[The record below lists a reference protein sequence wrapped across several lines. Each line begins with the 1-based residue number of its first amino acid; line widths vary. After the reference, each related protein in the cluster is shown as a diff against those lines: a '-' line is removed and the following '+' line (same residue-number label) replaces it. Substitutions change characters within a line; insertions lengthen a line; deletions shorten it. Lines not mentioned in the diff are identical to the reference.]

1 MHTVKFAQDTAG
13 AVDDDESGTGEL
25 YAPADALQKR
35 GAGFFFEGGN
45 LLGDGGGG
53 EAERFCGGD
62 DGASFLDFEE
72 HLHASD
78 IVD

>member
-1 MHTVKFAQDTAG
+1 M
-13 AVDDDESGTGEL
+13 L
-25 YAPADALQKR
+25 R

-53 EAERFCGGD
+53 EAERFCGSD
-62 DGASFLDFEE
+62 DGAAFLDFEE

-78 IVD
+78 VVD

>member
-1 MHTVKFAQDTAG
+1 MHAVEFTQDASG
-13 AVDDDESGTGEL
+13 AVDDDESGAGEL
-25 YAPADALQKR
+25 YAPADALQQG

-53 EAERFCGGD
+53 ETECFSGGD
-62 DGASFLDFEE
+62 DGAAFLDFKE

-78 IVD
+78 VVD